1 MKFLDIDSPL
11 MQGLSK
17 VADLMLLNLLTIL
30 CCIPVITIGPALTA
44 LNYMTLKMV
53 RNEDCYISRGF
64 FKSFKE
70 NFHQGVM
77 IGILIL
83 IAAVVLVYDRFI
95 IANSQVQYAG
105 LIQIMIGVASI
116 FVICTSLYVF
126 PLLAKF
132 RNTVRA
138 TLKNALLISI
148 MQFPKTLVMF
158 VLYLIPML
166 IFVYFFQL
174 IPFVLFFG
182 LSVPAWLSAKMY
194 NKVFQRL
201 EDQYWESQGGKAET
215 DEENEDE
222 EDVRIFRDELDE
234 TLRDKSVQ

>member
-11 MQGLSK
+11 MQGLNK
-17 VADLMLLNLLTIL
+17 VADLLLLNLLTIL
-30 CCIPVITIGPALTA
+30 CCIPIITIGPSLTA

-53 RNEDCYISRGF
+53 RNEDCYILKGF

-70 NFHQGVM
+70 NFRQGVLV
-77 IGILIL
+77 GILFL

-95 IANSQVQYAG
+95 LAYSKVQYAG
-105 LIQIMIGVASI
+105 LIQIMLGVASV
-116 FVICTSLYVF
+116 FVICTALYVF

-132 RNTVRA
+132 RNSIKA

-194 NKVFQRL
+194 NKVFQKL
-201 EDQYWESQGGKAET
+201 EDRYWESQGGKPET
-215 DEENEDE
+215 DEENEDG
-222 EDVRIFRDELDE
+222 EDARIFRDELDE
-234 TLRDKSVQ
+234 TLRDKTIQ

>member
-30 CCIPVITIGPALTA
+30 CCIPVITIGPSLTA

-53 RNEDCYISRGF
+53 RDEDCYIAKGF

-70 NFHQGVM
+70 NFRQGVLV
-77 IGILIL
+77 GILLL
-83 IAAVVLVYDRFI
+83 IAAVVLLYDRFI
-95 IANSQVQYAG
+95 IANSGVQYAG
-105 LIQIMIGVASI
+105 LIQILIGVASI
-116 FVICTSLYVF
+116 FVICTALYVF

-132 RNTVRA
+132 SNSIKS

-148 MQFPKTLVMF
+148 LQFPKTLVMF
-158 VLYLIPML
+158 VLYLIPL
-166 IFVYFFQL
+166 LVFLYSFQL

-194 NKVFQRL
+194 NKVFQKL

-215 DEENEDE
+215 DEENEDG
-222 EDVRIFRDELDE
+222 EDERIFRDELDE
-234 TLRDKSVQ
+234 TLQDKTVQ